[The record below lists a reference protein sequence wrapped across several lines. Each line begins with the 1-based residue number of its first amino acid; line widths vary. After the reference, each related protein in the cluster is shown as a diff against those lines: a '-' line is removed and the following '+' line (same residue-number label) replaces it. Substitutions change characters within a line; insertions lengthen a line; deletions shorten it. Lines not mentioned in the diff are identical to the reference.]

1 MTSFTSVR
9 SAHLTKTQL
18 TTIPRAEASLR
29 AERKKLLARLDQLE
43 LRRPETHQAEAES
56 SEGAYFSHAALHH
69 RLHQINVALERIRL
83 GTYGRCTD
91 CGAQLTRQRLAA
103 DYALSQ
109 CPACQR
115 AQAG

>member
-1 MTSFTSVR
+1 MTGFTSVR
-9 SAHLTKTQL
+9 AHLTKTQL

-29 AERKKLLARLDQLE
+29 AEKKRLLARLDQLE
-43 LRRPETHQAEAES
+43 LSGPENRQADAES

-69 RLHQINVALERIRL
+69 RLHQINFALERIRL
-83 GTYGRCTD
+83 GTYGRCTE
-91 CGAQLTRQRLAA
+91 CGVQIARRRLEA
-103 DYALSQ
+103 DYGLSQ